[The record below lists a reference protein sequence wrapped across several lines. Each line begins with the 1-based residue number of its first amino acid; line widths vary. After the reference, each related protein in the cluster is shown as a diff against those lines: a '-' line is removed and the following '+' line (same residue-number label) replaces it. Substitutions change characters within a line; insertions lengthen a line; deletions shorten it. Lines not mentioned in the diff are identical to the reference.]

1 MLAVVARYRQC
12 PPLHTPDYTLPAS
25 RHRVAVH
32 QGISYAPISQYEATS
47 LRSCGWDESLGG
59 AAPPRSAAA
68 AESAACRLSLLLH
81 SRRGQTPVGGV
92 PTRPARAGLR

>member
-32 QGISYAPISQYEATS
+32 QGISYVPDSQYEPTS
-47 LRSCGWDESLGG
+47 LRPCGWDERVGG
-59 AAPPRSAAA
+59 PAPPRGAAA
-68 AESAACRLSLLLH
+68 AESSACRLPLLLH

-92 PTRPARAGLR
+92 PTGPARA